1 MSAVELA
8 SLFVVYGDLLT
19 ALTVSKGDEMVKER
33 YVTYDEFQEFKRTDI
48 QEMKDDIR
56 DLQKNVSEISKDV
69 GHLSGKIDVLTAR
82 FDDFT
87 KSITWYKYVFL
98 VAVLAPVAERIFNH
112 LF

>member
-1 MSAVELA
+1 M
-8 SLFVVYGDLLT
+8 VYGDLLT